1 MKRFFI
7 STAIVLAAASTA
19 LGQSRPISAG
29 TLNSSVVI
37 TLGGT
42 FQTILTAR
50 NRQSLTIQ
58 NNMVTTSNC
67 WVYVGGGTA
76 TAAKSILLTPGSSYT
91 RYYPF
96 VPNDAIQATCASTSD
111 TLYVDTN

>member
-1 MKRFFI
+1 MMKRFVI
-7 STAIVLAAASTA
+7 SAAIALAATSAY
-19 LGQSRPISAG
+19 GQSRPMSAG
-29 TLNSSVVI
+29 TVNSSAVI

-42 FQTILTAR
+42 FQTILAAR

-58 NNMVTTSNC
+58 NNMITTSNC
-67 WVYVGGGTA
+67 WVFVGSGTA
-76 TAAKSILLTPGSSYT
+76 TAATSILLTPGASYT